1 MIIGKEL
8 KKKIDLYT
16 IPCKSSLLGVYKVSK
31 LSRRKAW
38 MVSDI
43 INKGFIYCSGSPMW
57 KVVFPILHT
66 DTEEIQSL

>member
-1 MIIGKEL
+1 
-8 KKKIDLYT
+8 
-16 IPCKSSLLGVYKVSK
+16 
-31 LSRRKAW
+31 

-43 INKGFIYCSGSPMW
+43 INKGFIYCSGSSMW